1 MRFPRNENSRWKI
14 GSFEGLVQ
22 RRDEELE
29 LTPESAFWF
38 GGHIPG
44 ATNSCRR
51 SRQKQR
57 AITNEYDSLAKNHPR
72 PRAAPAKP
80 ARRTA
85 ETLNVSGL
93 QVPVSNLDK
102 IFYPTAGFTKAQVID
117 YYIRISPVLLPHLKD
132 RPLTLK
138 RYPDGVEGGF
148 FYEKRCPPYRPE
160 WVKPR
165 RYGATAMKTEIHYC
179 LANNL
184 PSIVWAAN
192 LGDLEL
198 HTFLA
203 KANAVDRPTM
213 MVFDLDP
220 GAPADIVSCAQ
231 VGFWLKEKLD
241 ALKLQSFPK
250 TSGSK
255 GLQIYVPLNTPVT
268 YDQTKALSHQL
279 AEQLEREHPELV
291 LSKMARKLR
300 KGKVFVDWSQNDRHK
315 TTVCAYSL
323 RAKEQPTVSTPVEW
337 DEVKSALKKK
347 DAERLNFLSDEV
359 LKRVEKIG
367 DLFEPLLKLKQKL
380 P

>member
-1 MRFPRNENSRWKI
+1 MSISRAQKRSPHR
-14 GSFEGLVQ
+14 G
-22 RRDEELE
+22 RAT
-29 LTPESAFWF
+29 TP
-38 GGHIPG
+38 
-44 ATNSCRR
+44 
-51 SRQKQR
+51 
-57 AITNEYDSLAKNHPR
+57 
-72 PRAAPAKP
+72 AP
-80 ARRTA
+80 RRTTQA
-85 ETLNVSGL
+85 LNVSGRE
-93 QVPVSNLDK
+93 VPVSNLDK
-102 IFYPTAGFTKAQVID
+102 VFYPSVGFTKAQIID

-138 RYPDGVEGGF
+138 RYPEGVSGSF

-160 WVKPR
+160 WVK
-165 RYGATAMKTEIHYC
+165 TAPVWSDQNESEIHYC

-184 PSIVWAAN
+184 PSLVWAAN

-203 KANAVDRPTM
+203 KANDVERPTM

-241 ALKLQSFPK
+241 ALKLKGFPK

-268 YDQTKALSHQL
+268 YDQTKELSHRL
-279 AEQLEREHPELV
+279 AEELEREHPEIV
-291 LSKMARKLR
+291 VSKMAKNLR
-300 KGKVFVDWSQNDRHK
+300 TGKVFVDWSQNDRHK
-315 TTVCAYSL
+315 TTVSAYSL
-323 RAKEQPTVSTPVEW
+323 RAKERPTVSTPVDW

-347 DAERLNFLSDEV
+347 DAKRLSFVSDEV
-359 LKRVEKIG
+359 LKRVEKDG

-380 P
+380 